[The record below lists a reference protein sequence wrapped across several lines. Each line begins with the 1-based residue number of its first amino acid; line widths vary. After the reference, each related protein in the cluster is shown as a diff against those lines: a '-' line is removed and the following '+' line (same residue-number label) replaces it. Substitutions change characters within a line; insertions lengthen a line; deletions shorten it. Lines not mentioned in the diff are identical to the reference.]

1 MKVLVGLG
9 NPGEDYA
16 TTRHNIGFL
25 VAEEIA
31 DRQGRPYE
39 ARRAR
44 CLVFRAMFG
53 GVEAM
58 VARPLTFMN
67 RSGAA
72 VSALLELAG
81 AGPEDL
87 LVVCDDLYL
96 DYGTLRLRPRGS
108 HGGHNGLLS
117 IIETLGTQAFARL
130 RVGVGPVEPG
140 EPHAEFVLRPFPR
153 RQQKELSGV
162 VARAADCAGLV
173 LSEGIAIAMNRFNG
187 KPADEAGGDAR

>member
-9 NPGEDYA
+9 NPGEEYA
-16 TTRHNIGFL
+16 ATRHNIGYL
-25 VAEEIA
+25 VAEEVA
-31 DRQGRPYE
+31 DRRGRPYE

-44 CLVFRAMFG
+44 CLVSRAMIG
-53 GVEAM
+53 GAEALL
-58 VARPLTFMN
+58 ARPLTYMN

-72 VSALLELAG
+72 VSALLEMAG

-96 DYGTLRLRPRGS
+96 DFGALRLRPSGS

-117 IIETLGTQAFARL
+117 IVETLGTRAFARL
-130 RVGVGPVEPG
+130 RVGVGPVEGG

-153 RQQKELSGV
+153 RQQKEIPRV
-162 VARAADCAGLV
+162 VARAADCAELA
-173 LSEGIAIAMNRFNG
+173 LSEGMTIAMNRFNG